1 MKRMEPIRAVAT
13 RLAAG
18 VLHRGRWAA
27 VGVVFALAV
36 AVTPFGVGFVRDRL
50 PPKRFV
56 AVEPGFLYRSGS
68 IAPGVVREVL
78 EEHRI
83 RRIVWLLHY
92 EASRPKHRAQQEAI
106 EALGITRVNLSLRG
120 DGTGSPRRYVEAI
133 AQIVEARRAGEAVL
147 VQCAGGARRSGAVV
161 ALYELLVEGRTPEQA
176 YRELARF
183 GSPVVETPLLEYL
196 NLNMGQIAAGL
207 AARGVIAAVPS
218 PLPLLRPPYE
228 ARPWE
233 RLSAR
238 WLARRGIGPL

>member
-1 MKRMEPIRAVAT
+1 MWSGATDRARNALQRGRWV
-13 RLAAG
+13 AAG
-18 VLHRGRWAA
+18 VVL
-27 VGVVFALAV
+27 ALAL
-36 AVTPFGVGFVRDRL
+36 AVTPFGVGLVQDRL
-50 PPKRFV
+50 APKRFF

-68 IAPGVVREVL
+68 IAPGVVREIL

-83 RRIVWLLHY
+83 RRIVWMLHY
-92 EASRPKHRAQQEAI
+92 DASQPRHRAQQEAI

-120 DGTGSPRRYVEAI
+120 DGTGKAGRYVEAI

-196 NLNMGQIAAGL
+196 NLHMGQIAAGL
-207 AARGVIAAVPS
+207 AARGAIAAVPS
-218 PLPLLRPPYE
+218 PLPLLRPPYD
-228 ARPWE
+228 AGPWE

-238 WLARRGIGPL
+238 WLARPGVGPL